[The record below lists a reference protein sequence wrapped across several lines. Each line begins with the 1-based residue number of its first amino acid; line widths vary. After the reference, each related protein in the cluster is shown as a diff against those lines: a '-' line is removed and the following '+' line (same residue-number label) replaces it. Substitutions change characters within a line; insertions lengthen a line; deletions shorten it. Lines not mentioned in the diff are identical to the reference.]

1 MDEAA
6 WAGIRTIIVP
16 TGIAPVQRRS
26 PVPYRKRTPLRK
38 HPDGEPTNRAGGREW
53 FTERVFVEKQQGH
66 KRAAY
71 MAAIAVHVAVV
82 ILLTMVVLSA
92 AEPPAIAKQRSRLVM
107 PATLIM
113 PFIDMA
119 RPASSTARGN
129 APRATDA
136 RSSTS
141 NAPEPPAA
149 RGTPP
154 PVAPPPETTPATP
167 DMHDVDG
174 TSSGVDGGVKDGVA
188 ASDGGG
194 GGVPDGSRAGG
205 PGENDAAGSQPA
217 PQSVA
222 VDPIRGVKAPRK
234 IKDVKPVYPAGAV
247 AARAYG
253 MIVVEATIGPD
264 GKVKNARIL
273 RSVPLLDQAA
283 LDAVR
288 QWEFEPTL
296 LNGAPVAVILNVV
309 INFGLL

>member
-38 HPDGEPTNRAGGREW
+38 HPDAEPTNRAGGREW
-53 FTERVFVEKQQGH
+53 FSERVFVQKQQGH

-71 MAAIAVHVAVV
+71 MAAIAVHVVVV

-92 AEPPAIAKQRSRLVM
+92 AEPPAIARHRSRLVM
-107 PATLIM
+107 PATLTM
-113 PFIDMA
+113 PFIDIA
-119 RPASSTARGN
+119 RPVSPTARGS

-136 RSSTS
+136 RSSIS

-149 RGTPP
+149 KGTPP
-154 PVAPPPETTPATP
+154 PIAPPPETTPPTP

-188 ASDGGG
+188 ARDGDG
-194 GGVPDGSRAGG
+194 GGVPDGSSAGG
-205 PGENDAAGSQPA
+205 GQAAGSQHA
-217 PQSVA
+217 PQPVSA
-222 VDPIRGVKAPRK
+222 DPIRGIKAPRK
-234 IKDVKPVYPAGAV
+234 IKDVKPVYPGGA
-247 AARAYG
+247 
-253 MIVVEATIGPD
+253 IVGQVSGLVVIEATLGAD
-264 GKVKNARIL
+264 GKVKDARVL
-273 RSVPLLDQAA
+273 RSVPQLDRAA

-288 QWEFEPTL
+288 QWEYEPTL
-296 LNGAPVAVILNVV
+296 LNGVAVAVVLTIV
-309 INFGLL
+309 INFGLQ